1 MNPSSQS
8 LLSLTPKAE
17 FGCAKWVREVDSKG
31 ERGSLTS
38 LGSLTERRDCWLKG
52 EEKESLFV
60 MFGFENLQNYP
71 HFLILKQIAV
81 SGPWIE
87 TLF

>member
-31 ERGSLTS
+31 ERGSLAS
-38 LGSLTERRDCWLKG
+38 LGSLTERREREERLLAEGGG
-52 EEKESLFV
+52 ERKSFCHV
-60 MFGFENLQNYP
+60 
-71 HFLILKQIAV
+71 
-81 SGPWIE
+81 WI
-87 TLF
+87 